1 MASIPVKICS
11 CFPLVNNLSNSRMMD
26 LNLFQKW
33 PYNPFQ
39 TDGQEQVFL
48 IIDHMFCSW
57 HCVTLPD
64 LKNAKASASIDYQ
77 HLAPTFLF
85 NSYQY
90 CCYIVI

>member
-48 IIDHMFCSW
+48 
-57 HCVTLPD
+57 
-64 LKNAKASASIDYQ
+64 
-77 HLAPTFLF
+77 
-85 NSYQY
+85 
-90 CCYIVI
+90 

>member
-1 MASIPVKICS
+1 MLPCSFRTFNMLSEAFTVFSMRFLFLCIFSEHFMASIPVKICS

-48 IIDHMFCSW
+48 
-57 HCVTLPD
+57 
-64 LKNAKASASIDYQ
+64 
-77 HLAPTFLF
+77 
-85 NSYQY
+85 
-90 CCYIVI
+90 